1 MSLKNPRLA
10 GKHITE
16 VAKHVTII
24 DGGIDKAVEEALI
37 RIKDG
42 RLSLDLKSYKN
53 LAGIHPN
60 QANSSNVDWVFMT
73 SALNFSFWNLENEP
87 QYLVT
92 YKGKTQNGY
101 MSMCAA
107 INRTL
112 ENGIA
117 LTDPK
122 FYKEITKSQLD
133 EYLMGDSSVPCP
145 MIEERVK
152 CLHGKLNQISCNL
165 QIQNDFY

>member
-1 MSLKNPRLA
+1 M
-10 GKHITE
+10 E
-16 VAKHVTII
+16 VNQINLDFCLFLQNKFSAKLNFS
-24 DGGIDKAVEEALI
+24 GIDKAVEEALI

-101 MSMCAA
+101 MSM
-107 INRTL
+107 
-112 ENGIA
+112 
-117 LTDPK
+117 
-122 FYKEITKSQLD
+122 
-133 EYLMGDSSVPCP
+133 
-145 MIEERVK
+145 
-152 CLHGKLNQISCNL
+152 
-165 QIQNDFY
+165 

>member
-1 MSLKNPRLA
+1 MRFLLNKFS
-10 GKHITE
+10 
-16 VAKHVTII
+16 AKLNFS
-24 DGGIDKAVEEALI
+24 GIDKAVEEALI

-101 MSMCAA
+101 MSM
-107 INRTL
+107 
-112 ENGIA
+112 
-117 LTDPK
+117 
-122 FYKEITKSQLD
+122 
-133 EYLMGDSSVPCP
+133 
-145 MIEERVK
+145 
-152 CLHGKLNQISCNL
+152 
-165 QIQNDFY
+165 